1 MNAPATNP
9 ARKRL
14 LLLATGAFVLIAIA
28 YGIWWA
34 LFGAHFENT
43 DDAYVHGNLVQITP
57 QVPGTIVAI
66 EADDTETVSAGQP
79 LVRLDSADTDVA
91 LQQAQAKLAQTVRQV
106 RTYYVQND
114 ALAADVDLR
123 SADIVRAQAE
133 LARAQSDVSRRQQL
147 AKSGGVSGEEIL
159 HAEAALKSAQSGL
172 AQAKAA
178 LAAARAKLAT
188 NQALTRGTDVA
199 GHPDVQQAVAG
210 LRNAWLAQSR
220 TVLPAPV
227 GGVVARRSAQVG
239 QRVAPGA
246 ALMTVVPLDQV
257 WVEANFKEGQLR
269 KMRIG
274 QPVKMNAD
282 LYGTSVTYHGTIAGL
297 DAGTGSAFALLPA
310 QNATGNWIKVVQR
323 VPVRITLDPE
333 DLKKHPL
340 RVGLSMEV
348 EVDVGKQ
355 DGEPLTQAER
365 KEPAW
370 STRAFEPAHGE
381 IDTMV
386 AKIIR
391 DNLDTS
397 DAVASAASAGPAR

>member
-178 LAAARAKLAT
+178 LAAARQARHQPGADPGHRRGRAPGRAAGRRRPAQCLAG
-188 NQALTRGTDVA
+188 AIAHRAARAGRWRG
-199 GHPDVQQAVAG
+199 G
-210 LRNAWLAQSR
+210 
-220 TVLPAPV
+220 APQ
-227 GGVVARRSAQVG
+227 RQVG

-381 IDTMV
+381 IDAMV

>member
-1 MNAPATNP
+1 MNAATPTTHP

-14 LLLATGAFVLIAIA
+14 LLTATGVFIVAGIA

-34 LFGAHFENT
+34 LFGAHFEST

-57 QVPGTIVAI
+57 QVPGTVVAI
-66 EADDTETVSAGQP
+66 EADDTETVTAGQP
-79 LVRLDSADTDVA
+79 LVRLDPADTDIA

-106 RTYYVQND
+106 QTYYVQND

-123 SADIVRAQAE
+123 NADILRAQAE
-133 LARAQSDVSRRQQL
+133 LTRAQSDVKRRQQL

-159 HAEAALKSAQSGL
+159 HAEVALKSAQSGV

-178 LAAARAKLAT
+178 LAAAQAKLAT
-188 NQALTRGTDVA
+188 NQALTQGTSVA
-199 GHPDVQQAVAG
+199 DHPDVRQAAAE

-227 GGVVARRSAQVG
+227 GGVIARRSAQVG

-257 WVEANFKEGQLR
+257 WVDANFKEGQLR

-274 QPVKMNAD
+274 QPVKMVAD
-282 LYGTSVTYHGTIAGL
+282 LYGSAVTYHGTVAGL

-333 DLKKHPL
+333 DLKQHPL
-340 RVGLSMEV
+340 RVGLSMDV
-348 EVDVGKQ
+348 EVDVGKD
-355 DGEPLTQAER
+355 DGAPLTQVAR
-365 KEPAW
+365 KEPVW
-370 STRAFEPAHGE
+370 STRAFEPAHHE
-381 IDTMV
+381 VDAMI
-386 AKIIR
+386 AKIIAA
-391 DNLDTS
+391 N
-397 DAVASAASAGPAR
+397 VAS

>member
-199 GHPDVQQAVAG
+199 GHRTQQAVAG

-227 GGVVARRSAQVG
+227 GGVVARAAPRSASVSP
-239 QRVAPGA
+239 RAP
-246 ALMTVVPLDQV
+246 
-257 WVEANFKEGQLR
+257 R
-269 KMRIG
+269 
-274 QPVKMNAD
+274 
-282 LYGTSVTYHGTIAGL
+282 
-297 DAGTGSAFALLPA
+297 
-310 QNATGNWIKVVQR
+310 
-323 VPVRITLDPE
+323 
-333 DLKKHPL
+333 
-340 RVGLSMEV
+340 
-348 EVDVGKQ
+348 
-355 DGEPLTQAER
+355 
-365 KEPAW
+365 
-370 STRAFEPAHGE
+370 
-381 IDTMV
+381 
-386 AKIIR
+386 
-391 DNLDTS
+391 
-397 DAVASAASAGPAR
+397 

>member
-1 MNAPATNP
+1 M
-9 ARKRL
+9 
-14 LLLATGAFVLIAIA
+14 
-28 YGIWWA
+28 
-34 LFGAHFENT
+34 
-43 DDAYVHGNLVQITP
+43 QITP

-227 GGVVARRSAQVG
+227 AWCAPQRPGRPACRPGRRADD
-239 QRVAPGA
+239 RGA
-246 ALMTVVPLDQV
+246 AGSGV
-257 WVEANFKEGQLR
+257 GGSQLR
-269 KMRIG
+269 KASCARC
-274 QPVKMNAD
+274 A
-282 LYGTSVTYHGTIAGL
+282 
-297 DAGTGSAFALLPA
+297 SASR
-310 QNATGNWIKVVQR
+310 QDECR
-323 VPVRITLDPE
+323 PVRHLGDLPRHDRRPGCRHRQRLRAAARTERHGQLDQGGAARARAHHARSRGPE
-333 DLKKHPL
+333 EAPL

-381 IDTMV
+381 IDAMV

>member
-188 NQALTRGTDVA
+188 NQALTGAPTWPGTRTCSRPSPA
-199 GHPDVQQAVAG
+199 CAMPGW
-210 LRNAWLAQSR
+210 RNR
-220 TVLPAPV
+220 APCCP
-227 GGVVARRSAQVG
+227 RRS
-239 QRVAPGA
+239 VAWWRAAAPGRPACRPGA

-381 IDTMV
+381 IDAMV

>member
-1 MNAPATNP
+1 M
-9 ARKRL
+9 
-14 LLLATGAFVLIAIA
+14 LIAIA

-178 LAAARAKLAT
+178 LAAARKLAT

-257 WVEANFKEGQLR
+257 WVEANFR
-269 KMRIG
+269 KASCARC
-274 QPVKMNAD
+274 
-282 LYGTSVTYHGTIAGL
+282 
-297 DAGTGSAFALLPA
+297 
-310 QNATGNWIKVVQR
+310 
-323 VPVRITLDPE
+323 
-333 DLKKHPL
+333 
-340 RVGLSMEV
+340 
-348 EVDVGKQ
+348 
-355 DGEPLTQAER
+355 
-365 KEPAW
+365 
-370 STRAFEPAHGE
+370 
-381 IDTMV
+381 
-386 AKIIR
+386 
-391 DNLDTS
+391 
-397 DAVASAASAGPAR
+397 ASASPSR

>member
-1 MNAPATNP
+1 MNAATPSTHP

-14 LLLATGAFVLIAIA
+14 LLMATGAFIVVAIA

-34 LFGAHFENT
+34 LFGAHFEST

-57 QVPGTIVAI
+57 QVPGTVVAI
-66 EADDTETVSAGQP
+66 EADDTETVTAGQP
-79 LVRLDSADTDVA
+79 LVRLDPADTDIA

-106 RTYYVQND
+106 QTYYVQND

-123 SADIVRAQAE
+123 NADILRAQAE
-133 LARAQSDVSRRQQL
+133 LTRAQSDVKRRQQL

-159 HAEAALKSAQSGL
+159 HAEVALKSAQSGV

-178 LAAARAKLAT
+178 LAAAKAKLAT
-188 NQALTRGTDVA
+188 NQALTQGTSVA
-199 GHPDVQQAVAG
+199 EHPDVRQAAAE

-227 GGVVARRSAQVG
+227 GGVIAGRSAQVG

-274 QPVKMNAD
+274 QPVKMVAD
-282 LYGTSVTYHGTIAGL
+282 LYGSSVTYHGTVAGL

-333 DLKKHPL
+333 DLKQHPL
-340 RVGLSMEV
+340 RVGLSMDV
-348 EVDVGKQ
+348 EVDVGKD
-355 DGEPLTQAER
+355 DGAPLAQVAR

-370 STRAFEPAHGE
+370 STRAFEPAHKEVDAMIG
-381 IDTMV
+381 
-386 AKIIR
+386 KIIAA
-391 DNLDTS
+391 NL
-397 DAVASAASAGPAR
+397 AS

>member
-1 MNAPATNP
+1 M
-9 ARKRL
+9 
-14 LLLATGAFVLIAIA
+14 LIAIA

-199 GHPDVQQAVAG
+199 GHGRAAG
-210 LRNAWLAQSR
+210 RRRPAQCLAGAIAHR
-220 TVLPAPV
+220 AARAGRWRGGAPQ
-227 GGVVARRSAQVG
+227 RQVG

-381 IDTMV
+381 IDAMV

>member
-1 MNAPATNP
+1 MNAATPTTHP

-14 LLLATGAFVLIAIA
+14 LLTATGVFIVAGIA

-34 LFGAHFENT
+34 LFGAHFEST

-57 QVPGTIVAI
+57 QVPGTVVAI
-66 EADDTETVSAGQP
+66 EADDTETVTAGQP
-79 LVRLDSADTDVA
+79 LVRLDPADTDVA

-106 RTYYVQND
+106 QTYYVQND

-123 SADIVRAQAE
+123 NADILRAQAE
-133 LARAQSDVSRRQQL
+133 LTRAQSDVKRRQQL

-159 HAEAALKSAQSGL
+159 HAEVALKSAQSGV
-172 AQAKAA
+172 AQSKAA
-178 LAAARAKLAT
+178 LAAAQAKLAT
-188 NQALTRGTDVA
+188 NQALTQGTSVA
-199 GHPDVQQAVAG
+199 DHPDVRQAAAE

-227 GGVVARRSAQVG
+227 GGVIARRSAQVG

-274 QPVKMNAD
+274 QPVKMVAD
-282 LYGTSVTYHGTIAGL
+282 LYGSSVTYHGTVAGL
-297 DAGTGSAFALLPA
+297 DAGTGAAFALLPA

-333 DLKKHPL
+333 DLKQHPL
-340 RVGLSMEV
+340 RVGLSMDV
-348 EVDVGKQ
+348 EVDVGKD
-355 DGEPLTQAER
+355 DGAPLTQVAR

-370 STRAFEPAHGE
+370 STRAFEPAHNE
-381 IDTMV
+381 VDAMI
-386 AKIIR
+386 AKIIAA
-391 DNLDTS
+391 N
-397 DAVASAASAGPAR
+397 VAS

>member
-1 MNAPATNP
+1 M
-9 ARKRL
+9 
-14 LLLATGAFVLIAIA
+14 
-28 YGIWWA
+28 
-34 LFGAHFENT
+34 
-43 DDAYVHGNLVQITP
+43 
-57 QVPGTIVAI
+57 
-66 EADDTETVSAGQP
+66 
-79 LVRLDSADTDVA
+79 
-91 LQQAQAKLAQTVRQV
+91 VRQV

-123 SADIVRAQAE
+123 NADIMRAQAE
-133 LARAQSDVSRRQQL
+133 LTRAQSDVTRRQQL

-172 AQAKAA
+172 AQARAS
-178 LAAARAKLAT
+178 LAASRAKLAT
-188 NQALTRGTDVA
+188 NQALTQGTTVA
-199 GHPDVQQAVAG
+199 NHPDVLQAAAG

-227 GGVVARRSAQVG
+227 SGVIARRSAQVG
-239 QRVAPGA
+239 QRVAPGN

-274 QPVKMNAD
+274 QPVKMVAD
-282 LYGTSVTYHGTIAGL
+282 LYGSAVTYHGKISGL

-333 DLKKHPL
+333 DLKTHPL
-340 RVGLSMEV
+340 RVGLSMDV

-355 DGEPLTQAER
+355 EGEPLTQASR

-370 STRAFEPAHGE
+370 STRAFEPAHDE
-381 IDTMV
+381 VDTMIT
-386 AKIIR
+386 KIIQ
-391 DNLDTS
+391 DNL
-397 DAVASAASAGPAR
+397 AS

>member
-1 MNAPATNP
+1 MNAATPTTHP

-14 LLLATGAFVLIAIA
+14 LLTATGVFIVAGIA

-34 LFGAHFENT
+34 LFGAHFEST

-57 QVPGTIVAI
+57 QVPGTVVAI
-66 EADDTETVSAGQP
+66 EADDTETVTAGQP
-79 LVRLDSADTDVA
+79 LVRLDPADTDVV

-106 RTYYVQND
+106 QTYYVQND

-123 SADIVRAQAE
+123 NADILRAQAE
-133 LARAQSDVSRRQQL
+133 LTRAQSDVKRRQQL

-159 HAEAALKSAQSGL
+159 HAEVALKSAQSGV

-178 LAAARAKLAT
+178 LAAAQAKLAT
-188 NQALTRGTDVA
+188 NQALTQGTSVA
-199 GHPDVQQAVAG
+199 DHPDVRQAAAE
-210 LRNAWLAQSR
+210 LRNAWLPQSR

-227 GGVVARRSAQVG
+227 GGVIARRSAQVG

-274 QPVKMNAD
+274 QPVKMVAD
-282 LYGTSVTYHGTIAGL
+282 LYGSSVTYHGTVAGL
-297 DAGTGSAFALLPA
+297 DAGTGAAFALLPA

-333 DLKKHPL
+333 DLKQHPL
-340 RVGLSMEV
+340 RVGLSMDV
-348 EVDVGKQ
+348 EVDVGKD
-355 DGEPLTQAER
+355 DGAPLTQVAR

-370 STRAFEPAHGE
+370 STRAFEPAHNE
-381 IDTMV
+381 VDAMI
-386 AKIIR
+386 AKIIAA
-391 DNLDTS
+391 N
-397 DAVASAASAGPAR
+397 VAS

>member
-1 MNAPATNP
+1 MNAATPTTNP

-14 LLLATGAFVLIAIA
+14 MLLATGVFILVAIA
-28 YGIWWA
+28 YGIWWL
-34 LFGAHFENT
+34 LFGAHFEST

-57 QVPGTIVAI
+57 QVPGTVVAI
-66 EADDTETVSAGQP
+66 EADDTETVTAGQP
-79 LVRLDSADTDVA
+79 LIRLDSADTDIA
-91 LQQAQAKLAQTVRQV
+91 LQQAQAKLAQMVRQV

-114 ALAADVDLR
+114 AFAADVDLR
-123 SADIVRAQAE
+123 NADIMRAQAE
-133 LARAQSDVSRRQQL
+133 LTRAQSDVSRRQQL

-178 LAAARAKLAT
+178 LAASRAKLAT
-188 NQALTRGTDVA
+188 NQALTQGTTVA
-199 GHPDVQQAVAG
+199 NHPDVLQAAAG

-227 GGVVARRSAQVG
+227 SGVIARRSAQVG
-239 QRVAPGA
+239 QRVAPGN

-274 QPVKMNAD
+274 QPVKMVAD
-282 LYGTSVTYHGTIAGL
+282 LYGSSVTYHGKISGL

-333 DLKKHPL
+333 DLKSHPL
-340 RVGLSMEV
+340 RVGLSMDV
-348 EVDVGKQ
+348 EVDVGQ
-355 DGEPLTQAER
+355 QEGEPLTQAVR
-365 KEPAW
+365 NEPAW
-370 STRAFEPAHGE
+370 STRAFDPAHGE
-381 IDTMV
+381 VDTMIN
-386 AKIIR
+386 KIIE
-391 DNLDTS
+391 DNL
-397 DAVASAASAGPAR
+397 AS

>member
-1 MNAPATNP
+1 M
-9 ARKRL
+9 
-14 LLLATGAFVLIAIA
+14 
-28 YGIWWA
+28 
-34 LFGAHFENT
+34 
-43 DDAYVHGNLVQITP
+43 
-57 QVPGTIVAI
+57 
-66 EADDTETVSAGQP
+66 
-79 LVRLDSADTDVA
+79 
-91 LQQAQAKLAQTVRQV
+91 RQV

-159 HAEAALKSAQSGL
+159 HAEAALKSRSPAWPRPRPRWPP
-172 AQAKAA
+172 
-178 LAAARAKLAT
+178 RAKLAT

-227 GGVVARRSAQVG
+227 GGVVARRSARSASVSPG
-239 QRVAPGA
+239 RRADDRGA
-246 ALMTVVPLDQV
+246 AGSGVGGSQLQ
-257 WVEANFKEGQLR
+257 EGQLR

-310 QNATGNWIKVVQR
+310 QNATGK
-323 VPVRITLDPE
+323 LDQGGAARARAHHARSE

-348 EVDVGKQ
+348 EVDVGKR

-370 STRAFEPAHGE
+370 SHPR
-381 IDTMV
+381 I
-386 AKIIR
+386 
-391 DNLDTS
+391 
-397 DAVASAASAGPAR
+397 